1 MTPSTQSEATKPEAI
16 QSGSVADQPLSASQR
31 WAYGLGV
38 GLAVYLLVAAVDAL
52 SLAFQGVLGPQ
63 AEALMTLATNPFL
76 GLVLGILVTA
86 LVQSSSAVTSLM
98 VAMVAGGL
106 PVEIAIPAI
115 LGSNV
120 GTTVTNTLV
129 SLGYVGDDEGFER
142 GFAAATVHDFFNL
155 LGLLIVF
162 PLEVTLHPLAKAA
175 AWLADQ
181 IPLGT
186 ESGVHLPSLAVA
198 LTPARWLLRLVA
210 NGLPAPWDT
219 FACLGGSLAVLMV
232 AVSGL
237 SWLLRQLFSRVAQEG
252 IESALDRGPLWSL
265 AAGTGITAL
274 VQSSSITTSLT
285 VPLASAGMVSL
296 ETIYPF
302 VVGANI
308 GTCATVLLAAAAITG
323 PLQTLVFRV
332 AFVHIGFNLL
342 IALLVYGLPWLRSGP
357 LRAARWL
364 ARLATEYRLLAIGYV
379 RSLFFVIPSL
389 FLLISLWVFPS
400 TAMI

>member
-1 MTPSTQSEATKPEAI
+1 MTPSTQSEATKPETI
-16 QSGSVADQPLSASQR
+16 QSGSVADQPLSVSQR

-106 PVEIAIPAI
+106 PVAIAIPAI
-115 LGSNV
+115 LGSNI

-162 PLEVTLHPLAKAA
+162 PLEVTLHPLAEAA

-181 IPLGT
+181 IPSGT
-186 ESGVHLPSLAVA
+186 ESSVHLPSLAVA
-198 LTPARWLLRLVA
+198 LTPARWLLRAIA

-219 FACLGGSLAVLMV
+219 FACLGGSLAVLM
-232 AVSGL
+232 
-237 SWLLRQLFSRVAQEG
+237 
-252 IESALDRGPLWSL
+252 
-265 AAGTGITAL
+265 
-274 VQSSSITTSLT
+274 
-285 VPLASAGMVSL
+285 
-296 ETIYPF
+296 
-302 VVGANI
+302 
-308 GTCATVLLAAAAITG
+308 
-323 PLQTLVFRV
+323 
-332 AFVHIGFNLL
+332 
-342 IALLVYGLPWLRSGP
+342 
-357 LRAARWL
+357 
-364 ARLATEYRLLAIGYV
+364 
-379 RSLFFVIPSL
+379 
-389 FLLISLWVFPS
+389 
-400 TAMI
+400 